1 MTNDISQKIY
11 VTKHFSFFEKILLK
25 KRKEILILLKKILND
40 LEINDVLDV
49 GSTEDKNNTSS
60 NYLVKNLGNY
70 KIFKSISD
78 QLINSTFFSKTLK
91 KSITDEFTENEIRD
105 FRSDLVISN
114 ATIEH
119 VGSFENQVKMCSN
132 IINLSKKYFIIITP
146 NRFHPFEFH
155 TKIPFIHWFPKK
167 LYRRILNWI
176 GLSFFAQEKNLNLLS
191 EDDFKL
197 IMNKLDQVDYSIK
210 NIKFFFIKSN
220 LILVG
225 KKSSNF
231 RNKT

>member
-1 MTNDISQKIY
+1 MTNNTSQKIY

-25 KRKEILILLKKILND
+25 KRKEILLLLKEFLND

-49 GSTEDKNNTSS
+49 GSTEDKKNTSS
-60 NYLVKNLGNY
+60 NYLIKNLGNY

-78 QLINSTFFSKTLK
+78 QFINSTFFSKTLR
-91 KSITDEFTENEIRD
+91 KSITDEFTENEIRE
-105 FRSDLVISN
+105 FRSDVVISN

-119 VGSFENQVKMCSN
+119 VGSFENQVKMCNN
-132 IINLSKKYFIIITP
+132 IINLSRKYFIIITP

-167 LYRRILNWI
+167 IYRKILNLI

-191 EDDFKL
+191 EYDFKL
-197 IMNKLDQVDYSIK
+197 IMKKLNQIDYSIK

-220 LILVG
+220 LILIG
-225 KKSSNF
+225 KKSFKDS
-231 RNKT
+231 

>member
-25 KRKEILILLKKILND
+25 KRKEILILLKKILNG

-105 FRSDLVISN
+105 FQSDLVISN

-167 LYRRILNWI
+167 LHRRILNWI
-176 GLSFFAQEKNLNLLS
+176 GLIFFAQEKNLNLLS

-231 RNKT
+231 KNKT